1 MHFNWP
7 KESTILHGRVHLQTQ
22 TKRLYSCCFLYLQ
35 TFTTAL
41 IPHLLSLQYECG
53 SSAVVRSG
61 DGKQLEEEGAV
72 GSTVKD
78 VPKTKDISEMKMLV
92 SGLFFSSAV
101 FKGSLYQNYTK
112 KRKEKKK
119 RHVMHKYKII
129 SMHTSP
135 NDPQRFRF

>member
-1 MHFNWP
+1 MHFNWR

-22 TKRLYSCCFLYLQ
+22 TKRLCSCFLYLQ
-35 TFTTAL
+35 TFTTAV

-53 SSAVVRSG
+53 AASSAVVRSG

-101 FKGSLYQNYTK
+101 FKGSLPKLHK
-112 KRKEKKK
+112 KAEGKKEKTCYAQVQKNL
-119 RHVMHKYKII
+119 HAHI
-129 SMHTSP
+129 SK
-135 NDPQRFRF
+135 